1 METSPPIYPRTA
13 KRPPTE
19 LYAPHG
25 EEHTPHGGSLI
36 SFQSPFTPLPRVEWD
51 DPRWL
56 ASRSGEF
63 FRSLPDRA
71 MSELASLAAWFS
83 CQGNTVLF
91 AEEQP
96 PRAVFLLLVGRVKLC
111 MNSIEGRRLILGIVG
126 PGEILG
132 LTSAI
137 SGAPH
142 GITAETQMPCV
153 MASVHLQSFL
163 DFLLSD
169 PVASQ
174 NAARQLSL
182 ENRRNCEQLRTVGL
196 AWTAAAKL
204 SRLLLEWCG
213 EGRQTDRG
221 IRFLCPLTHEE
232 IAEHIGVS
240 RETVTRT
247 LHGFRNRK
255 LVEQRGA
262 ALFVSNLR
270 GLEIYAQASFPDP
283 MRTLAPPGRL
293 PPDSCP
299 SPAPAGSIR
308 LSILRTG

>member
-1 METSPPIYPRTA
+1 
-13 KRPPTE
+13 
-19 LYAPHG
+19 
-25 EEHTPHGGSLI
+25 
-36 SFQSPFTPLPRVEWD
+36 
-51 DPRWL
+51 
-56 ASRSGEF
+56 
-63 FRSLPDRA
+63 
-71 MSELASLAAWFS
+71 
-83 CQGNTVLF
+83 
-91 AEEQP
+91 
-96 PRAVFLLLVGRVKLC
+96 

-182 ENRRNCEQLRTVGL
+182 ENRRNCEQLRTGASPGRPRPAL
-196 AWTAAAKL
+196 
-204 SRLLLEWCG
+204 RLLLEWCG